1 MCNPVSGLINADHTI
16 YLPDPATWEHSH
28 TRLAEKAGIPNG
40 LIGDKWVR
48 FELTPKDSDF
58 RSDISTW
65 RLHLDEERKVD
76 WWAEDLPAI
85 DDKIR
90 RAVKRYMDGA
100 WTAGAAPQSVIA
112 STGDR
117 AASSSTGDRAASSST
132 GYMAASSSTGN
143 KAASSSTGNKAA
155 SSSTGNMAASSSTG
169 DMAASSSTG
178 YMAASSS
185 TGYMAASSST
195 GNKAA
200 SSSTGHMAASS
211 STGNKAASSST
222 GDRAASSAT
231 GIESAAVSV
240 GYRSAVRGAKG
251 CALLAAERDDDM
263 KLIGWVFGVVGEK
276 GINANVWYEA
286 KNGKFVACDAARVTD
301 IEDVIAKA
309 GAEAV
314 KPEQCGPQA
323 K

>member
-1 MCNPVSGLINADHTI
+1 MCNPVAGLINADHTI
-16 YLPDPATWEHSH
+16 HLSDPATWEHSH

-48 FELTPKDSDF
+48 FELTPKDNDF

-90 RAVKRYMDGA
+90 RAVKRYMDAA
-100 WTAGAAPQSVIA
+100 WAAGAAPQSAIA

-117 AASSSTGDRAASSST
+117 AASSSTGYRAASSST
-132 GYMAASSSTGN
+132 GS
-143 KAASSSTGNKAA
+143 
-155 SSSTGNMAASSSTG
+155 
-169 DMAASSSTG
+169 
-178 YMAASSS
+178 
-185 TGYMAASSST
+185 
-195 GNKAA
+195 
-200 SSSTGHMAASS
+200 
-211 STGNKAASSST
+211 
-222 GDRAASSAT
+222 
-231 GIESAAVSV
+231 ESAAVSV

-263 KLIGWVFGVVGEK
+263 KLIGWVFGVVGKK
-276 GINANVWYEA
+276 GIKANVWYEA
-286 KNGKFVACDAARVTD
+286 KNGKFVACDAARVKD

-309 GAEAV
+309 GSEAV

>member
-117 AASSSTGDRAASSST
+117 
-132 GYMAASSSTGN
+132 
-143 KAASSSTGNKAA
+143 
-155 SSSTGNMAASSSTG
+155 AASSSTG